1 MSYKYTCF
9 FKIVSCIRIKNQ
21 GKNQKI
27 FSLAEQVE
35 KFNLGTV
42 FHKQEIWFEYKTL
55 FNKSGEKGAASV
67 RM

>member
-35 KFNLGTV
+35 KLNLGTV
-42 FHKQEIWFEYKTL
+42 FHKQEI
-55 FNKSGEKGAASV
+55 
-67 RM
+67 